1 MKFKTRDLSTA
12 QRVLKIRKLKVG
24 LTGRPDAQ
32 PVLNEIDLDIRA
44 GETHCLVGESGSG
57 KSVTSLAAMGL
68 LPKDALEV
76 QGGLIDLEGF
86 EITNATATQMRDLRA
101 QRVAMIFQEPMTA
114 LNPVLRVGEQ
124 IEEVLNMHTDLSKS
138 EAKARTIDIME
149 QVHLPDV
156 QRVYSAFPHQLSGG
170 QRQRIMIAMALVLD
184 PDLLIADEPTTA
196 LDVTTQL
203 QILKL
208 IEEMQERHGTA
219 VLFITHDMGVVAEIA
234 DTVSVMQ
241 KGEIVESAPIREL
254 LTNPQKDYTRKLLK
268 AVPNLAPRPARAM
281 SEKDAVLNVDR
292 LEMTYG
298 GGGWFRK
305 SEGVRAARDVT
316 FDIAPG
322 RTLGIVGESG
332 SGKSTVARCIMRL
345 IDPTGGEV
353 TVAGTEISRLSRRH
367 LQPHRKHLQIVFQ
380 DPYRSLNPRWTVA
393 RSLCEGP
400 INFGTPKS
408 EAMER
413 AAELMELVDLPKDA
427 LDRYPHQFSGGQRQR
442 IAIAR
447 AVAMKPDLLVADE
460 AVSALDVSVQA
471 QVLDLLDDVQ
481 DRFGIAMLFITHDL
495 RVAAQ
500 ICDDV
505 LVMQKG
511 EVVEQGAAAG
521 VLADPRHDY
530 TRSLIEAA
538 PGRHWDFANFR
549 ALERE
554 PAVEGP
560 IA

>member
-1 MKFKTRDLSTA
+1 MEFKSKDFSDA
-12 QRVLKIRKLKVG
+12 KRVLKLRKLSVG
-24 LTGRPDAQ
+24 LTGRPDAD

-57 KSVTSLAAMGL
+57 KSVTSLAVMGL
-68 LPKDALEV
+68 LPKDALEI
-76 QGGLIDLEGF
+76 QGGLIELEGT
-86 EITNATATQMRDLRA
+86 EITKAKPAQMRELRA
-101 QRVAMIFQEPMTA
+101 RRIAMIFQEPMTA

-124 IEEVLNMHTDLSKS
+124 IEEVLNMHTDMSRA
-138 EAKARTIDIME
+138 EAKKRTIDMME

-156 QRVYSAFPHQLSGG
+156 ERIYSAFPHQLSGG
-170 QRQRIMIAMALVLD
+170 QRQRIMIAMALILD

-208 IEEMQERHGTA
+208 ISEMQERHGTA

-241 KGEIVESAPIREL
+241 KGRIVERAPIRDL
-254 LTNPQKDYTRKLLK
+254 LTDPKEEYTRTLLA
-268 AVPNLAPRPARAM
+268 AVPNLAPRPARAAAG
-281 SEKDAVLNVDR
+281 SVDVIKVEG

-298 GGGWFRK
+298 GTGFFRK
-305 SEGVRAARDVT
+305 SEGVKAARDVNFT
-316 FDIAPG
+316 IAPG

-332 SGKSTVARCIMRL
+332 SGKSTVARCVMRL
-345 IDPTGGEV
+345 IDPTGGAV
-353 TVAGTEISRLSRRH
+353 TVAGKEIAQLSRRQ
-367 LQPHRKHLQIVFQ
+367 LQPHRKHFQIVFQ

-400 INFGTPKS
+400 INFGTSKAD
-408 EAMER
+408 AMAH
-413 AAELMELVDLPKDA
+413 AAELLELVNLPRDA

-442 IAIAR
+442 LAIAR

-500 ICDDV
+500 ICDEV

-511 EVVEQGAAAG
+511 LVVEHGPAG
-521 VLADPRHDY
+521 EVLANPSHDY
-530 TRSLIEAA
+530 TRNLIEAA

-549 ALERE
+549 ALDTTRA
-554 PAVEGP
+554 PQGA
-560 IA
+560 IS

>member
-24 LTGRPDAQ
+24 LTGRPDAP

-57 KSVTSLAAMGL
+57 KSVTSLATMGL

-86 EITNATATQMRDLRA
+86 EITNATAAQMRDLRA

-268 AVPNLAPRPARAM
+268 AVPNLAPRPARAV

-408 EAMER
+408 EAMDR

-511 EVVEQGAAAG
+511 QVVEQGPAAG

-560 IA
+560 TA